1 MNVRL
6 LRRIQRQILKEPKQF
21 WMDAYFSSLMRWE
34 IPNCGTTACIA
45 GWATAL
51 GKNKNPKQAW
61 LTGVDA
67 RDYAEKKLKITSGE
81 ASNLFLTDAWPMKYR
96 RSYARAII
104 GKNPTTAA
112 SIAVK
117 RIDHF
122 IKTKGKE

>member
-21 WMDAYFSSLMRWE
+21 WMDAYFCDCISWQ

-51 GKNKNPKQAW
+51 GKNKNPRQAW

-67 RDYAEKKLKITSGE
+67 RQYGEHKLKITNVQ
-81 ASNLFLTDAWPMKYR
+81 ASKLFFTDAWPRKYR
-96 RSYARAII
+96 TAYLKALMAKRLADSARI
-104 GKNPTTAA
+104 AA
-112 SIAVK
+112 K

-122 IKTKGKE
+122 INTKGE